1 MPLRTS
7 TLLNNMTSGEISP
20 FLTARVD
27 LAKYHNGCETLKNWM
42 PLRYGGVTSVPGSRF
57 VAETKDSTKASRL
70 IPFVYSTVQ
79 AYQLEFGDLYIRVY
93 KDRGRVEDPPGT
105 PIEIVSPYEAG
116 DLPLLKYVQT
126 ADTLYLVH
134 PDFAPRKLT
143 RTSHTSWTLAV
154 VPFTD
159 GPFLDENTTDGW
171 TITVTGDELLTNGTF
186 TTDLNGWTSASVAP
200 GAIAWNGGTQS
211 MDLTENAGKGA
222 AYQAITTVVGI
233 TYRLTFT
240 VTGGTLQLRIG
251 TSVNGTQIL
260 ADTAQTAG
268 SKIVDFVAI
277 STTTYLEFSNQ
288 DAGTTHALDD
298 VSCKRTLTAGT
309 TVTMTASQDTFQ
321 AGHVGALWK
330 LSDAGGSSSHDA
342 WKTATG
348 YAVADRRTYEGN
360 VYECTVAGTS
370 GTRPPVHL
378 RGTASDGGVTWTFL
392 NDGSGYVEITGY
404 TNARSVTALVKKS
417 LPSNCT
423 TGTSYWAEGAFSA
436 VRGYPAAIAIFEQ
449 RLLLAS
455 TEYKPLTIYASESGA
470 SYESFKAGTTDDAAY
485 TFTVVTTDGQV
496 NAIRWMV
503 STSRLFIGCAGSE
516 VTLTG
521 GNDSPVTPTNVLVR
535 EQTYWGSA
543 NLQGLKAGSSVLF
556 VDRSTKALRE
566 PVYEGASDRFLAR
579 DRTILS
585 EHVTGDGLT
594 YTAYQQ
600 LPNPVVWN
608 VRTDGVLAGQTWD
621 IEQDVYAWFRR
632 VTDGL
637 YESVS
642 VIPSATADECWQ
654 IVRRTI
660 NGQTKRFVEYFDETL
675 NTDCALTYS
684 GAAVTTVTGLD
695 HLIGETVRIVGD
707 GAVYAS
713 QVVDATGSVTLDP
726 SASDI
731 EVGLDYDSDG
741 LTIRPEVKT
750 NEGTSQ
756 TIKQRWAKVVARVN
770 ATNHLKINGSSVPFR
785 SVLDDMDAPPPQ
797 LTGDIEI
804 HTLGADGNGQIRFQR
819 TDPLKVTINGFF
831 GILDIGDR

>member
-1 MPLRTS
+1 MPVRAS
-7 TLLNNMTSGEISP
+7 TLLNNFSTGELSP
-20 FLTARVD
+20 FLSARVD
-27 LAKYHNGCETLKNWM
+27 LAKYLNGCERLENWM
-42 PLRYGGVTSVPGSRF
+42 PLRYGGVTSCPGSRF
-57 VAETKDSTKASRL
+57 VAEVKDSSVTARL

-79 AYQLEFGDLYIRVY
+79 AYQLEFGNLYIRVY
-93 KDRGRVEDPPGT
+93 KDGGRIEDPPGT
-105 PIEIVSPYEAG
+105 PIEIVSPYETA
-116 DLPLLKYVQT
+116 DLALLKVAQS

-143 RTSHTSWTLAV
+143 RTSHTSWTLATV
-154 VPFTD
+154 ALTD
-159 GPFLDENTTDGW
+159 GPFLDDNTTDGW
-171 TITVTGDELLTNGTF
+171 TITVTGDELITNGTF
-186 TTDLNGWTSASVAP
+186 NTDLNGWTSVSVAP
-200 GAIAWNGGTQS
+200 GTIAWNAGTQS

-222 AYQAITTVVGI
+222 AFQAITTVVGI

-251 TSVNGTQIL
+251 TSMNGTQIL
-260 ADTAQTAG
+260 PDTAQTAG
-268 SKIVDFVAI
+268 SKTVDFVAI
-277 STTTYLEFSNQ
+277 STTTYLEWSNQ
-288 DAGTTHALDD
+288 SAGTTYALDD

-330 LSDAGGSSSHDA
+330 LADAGGSSSHDA
-342 WKTATG
+342 WKTATA

-404 TNARSVTALVKKS
+404 TSARVVTALVKKS

-436 VRGYPAAIAIFEQ
+436 VRGYPSAIAIFEQ
-449 RLLLAS
+449 RLLLAA

-470 SYESFKAGTTDDAAY
+470 SYESFKAGTNDDSAY
-485 TFTVVTTDGQV
+485 IFTVVTTDGQV
-496 NAIRWMV
+496 NAIRFMV
-503 STSRLFIGCAGSE
+503 STSRLFIGLAGSE

-521 GNDSPVTPTNVLVR
+521 GNDLPVAPTNVLVR
-535 EQTYWGSA
+535 EQTFWGA
-543 NLQGLKAGSSVLF
+543 AAIQGLKAGSSVLF
-556 VDRSTKALRE
+556 VDRSTKTLRE
-566 PVYEGASDRFLAR
+566 PVYDSGSDRFLAR
-579 DRTILS
+579 DRSILS
-585 EHVTGDGLT
+585 EHITGDGLS
-594 YTAYQQ
+594 YLAYQQ
-600 LPNPVVWN
+600 LPNPVVWG
-608 VRTDGVLAGQTWD
+608 VRTDGVLAGLTWD

-632 VTDGL
+632 TTDGL
-637 YESVS
+637 YESGS
-642 VIPSATADECWQ
+642 VIPNGTQDQCWQ
-654 IVRRTI
+654 IVKRTI

-684 GAAVTTVTGLD
+684 GAAVTTVSGLD

-707 GAVYAS
+707 GAVYPS
-713 QVVDATGSVTLDP
+713 QTVAADGTVTLDP
-726 SASDI
+726 SASEI
-731 EVGLDYDSDG
+731 EVGLNFDSDG

-756 TIKQRWAKVVARVN
+756 TIKQRWAKVIARVKE
-770 ATNHLKINGSSVPFR
+770 TNHLKINGYEVPFR
-785 SVLDDMDAPPPQ
+785 SVLDDMDEAPPL

-804 HTLGADGNGQIRFQR
+804 HTLGADGEGQIRFQR